1 MLRQYAEVVY
11 KYFKVEIF
19 SEDKVTV
26 STKKKKELSPRNF
39 KYISLLIFGVLTQVV
54 SILQKPKEQISDSA
68 SAFCNFY
75 ITKLNFV
82 HVHLD
87 CDAQYFLLDS
97 QNPQRILNSQ
107 TPLQDRPLHTFV
119 VFIASR
125 ILETLGIPEGP
136 IVYLG
141 DDGIPQTY
149 NLLNY
154 GLFIAINTTIL
165 IISIALVLKVMLS
178 NQLLNTKHVLV
189 ATVIA
194 LVTTVQNPVTR
205 EFFWTPHS
213 QMFNILVPC
222 ILFYMLQSEF
232 IVTKRNYLIILFA
245 IALGLFMYPSFYI
258 ILPIFIVKCFR
269 SLGGLRAILTLLSLA
284 PKLLWPTILG
294 IFGTK
299 YVDWPLTYHRRVIWI
314 KDAYDQKILL
324 SETSRHW
331 AEFMH
336 SLPITWTLIFVILIV
351 MGVYSF
357 AASDKSNSLMQSK
370 QLRDSFMV
378 LGIYALGT
386 FVNGAYGARFT
397 TGLVILFG
405 LLTLKVATRLT
416 NPPKL
421 WWIPYFSILFLNF
434 SFWLV

>member
-1 MLRQYAEVVY
+1 L
-11 KYFKVEIF
+11 
-19 SEDKVTV
+19 EDKVTV
-26 STKKKKELSPRNF
+26 STKKIKELSSRNF
-39 KYISLLIFGVLTQVV
+39 KYIVLLIFGVLTQVV

-68 SAFCNFY
+68 NPFCNFY
-75 ITKLNFV
+75 ITKLNFL

-97 QNPQRILNSQ
+97 QNPLRILNSQ

-119 VFIASR
+119 VFIVSR
-125 ILETLGIPEGP
+125 ILEALGIPEGP

-154 GLFIAINTTIL
+154 ALFIAINTMIL
-165 IISIALVLKVMLS
+165 VISIALVLRVMLS
-178 NQLLNTKHVLV
+178 NQLLNTKHVLLP
-189 ATVIA
+189 TVIA
-194 LVTTVQNPVTR
+194 LILIVQNPITR

-232 IVTKRNYLIILFA
+232 IVTKRNYLLILFA
-245 IALGLFMYPSFYI
+245 IAFGLFMYPSFYI

-269 SLGGLRAILTLLSLA
+269 SLGWLRAVLSLLSLV
-284 PKLLWPTILG
+284 PKLLWPTVLG
-294 IFGTK
+294 VFGTK
-299 YVDWPLTYHRRVIWI
+299 YVDWPVTYHRRVIWI

-324 SETSRHW
+324 SETSRRW
-331 AEFMH
+331 TEFMH
-336 SLPITWTLIFVILIV
+336 SLPITWTLIFIILIAI
-351 MGVYSF
+351 GIYSF
-357 AASDKSNSLMQSK
+357 AVSNKSNSLMQSK
-370 QLRDSFMV
+370 QLRDSLMV

-397 TGLVILFG
+397 TGLIILFG

-416 NPPKL
+416 KAPKF
-421 WWIPYFSILFLNF
+421 WWIPCISILFLNF